1 MTLQT
6 SGAISF
12 TDIADE
18 VGFGTG
24 MLASEGSTDFDGTG
38 DYLQI
43 PTTSD
48 FSFGTNDFTIEC
60 FFKRDVSGGLF
71 QLSSNSNGYTTASSS
86 SLAIGV
92 SSASAK
98 YLRIYSPSGGNDL
111 TSTSPSA
118 DEWHHIAMV
127 RNTSDN
133 TLKIYLDG
141 TLFHTISSD
150 TTNYAYTYL
159 AIGIFYTTSYPLDGH
174 ISNFRILNGTAL
186 YTSNFTPPTSPLTA
200 ITNTVLLTCQNN
212 TGTITDASSSSHSIT
227 ANGNSVADADNP
239 FSGYA
244 DISLQNSD
252 LLTFASHVGCSGT
265 THETQSAGEQLS
277 LSNLYGLWPNTI
289 YTFEHTTVGTNY
301 TQTDVT
307 YSYWTHTVPNNVT
320 HMSMIAIGAGGGS
333 GGTGSNY
340 AGAGGS
346 GGGTIWMKGVPVT
359 PGTQFRVYVGH
370 AGAGGTNYS
379 TSGGK
384 GGHAGIV
391 TNDGSNFAI
400 FATGGTGGI
409 TRYNNSNGSYWTYAG
424 YPYFSYDHFQTIFG
438 NARPIAVNG
447 SRGGY
452 GGPAYYNSAGGGG
465 GGAGGWPN
473 SNNVVPTNAT
483 SGTITWTTHYGGG
496 NGRSTNSN
504 GQYVNSWAASR
515 TSGLDYGGAGGQ
527 GSTSYRTGGGGT
539 GYDGRTG
546 ASAPTGY
553 GDKGAS
559 GGSTDGSQGN
569 SASYGG
575 TYGGGGGSDDD
586 DYSGA
591 GARGGWGLVKLYY
604 HNVNAT
610 WLNIL

>member
-18 VGFGTG
+18 VGIGTGGSTLFDDLNNRYLKSNSSDYTFGTG
-24 MLASEGSTDFDGTG
+24 
-38 DYLQI
+38 
-43 PTTSD
+43 
-48 FSFGTNDFTIEC
+48 DFTVEC
-60 FFKRDVSGGLF
+60 WVYPYVSGNYNGNGGIWQISDESDGLKAN
-71 QLSSNSNGYTTASSS
+71 NSTTIALGIQPSTN
-86 SLAIGV
+86 AW
-92 SSASAK
+92 
-98 YLRIYSPSGGNDL
+98 RIYGGGGALNAADSEDRTANTWYHTAVVKTSGNIKLYVDGVEIITKTDTLNY
-111 TSTSPSA
+111 
-118 DEWHHIAMV
+118 
-127 RNTSDN
+127 SDQDW
-133 TLKIYLDG
+133 LGIGGYY
-141 TLFHTISSD
+141 S
-150 TTNYAYTYL
+150 TNYV
-159 AIGIFYTTSYPLDGH
+159 GDFY
-174 ISNFRILNGTAL
+174 ISNFRILKGTAL
-186 YTSNFTPPTSPLTA
+186 YTSNFTPPTSALTA
-200 ITNTVLLTCQNN
+200 ITNTVLLTCTSDSDN
-212 TGTITDASSSSHSIT
+212 TIDLSSENQTITEVNSPTSSSQT
-227 ANGNSVADADNP
+227 P
-239 FSGYA
+239 FSGYSN
-244 DISLQNSD
+244 ISLQAPA
-252 LLTFASHVGCSGT
+252 LLTFASHIGCSGT

-277 LSNLYGLWPNTI
+277 LSNLYGLWPDLV

-346 GGGTIWMKGVPVT
+346 GGGTFWMKGLPVT

-391 TNDGSNFAI
+391 TNDGSNFAC

-409 TRYNNSNGSYWTYAG
+409 TRYGNSNGSYWSYAG
-424 YPYFSYDHFQTIFG
+424 YPYFSYTYVQSIFG

-483 SGTITWTTHYGGG
+483 SGTITFTTHYGGG
-496 NGRSTNSN
+496 NGRSTNGN

-539 GYDGRTG
+539 GYDGRAG

-559 GGSTDGSQGN
+559 GGSTDGASSN

-591 GARGGWGLVKLYY
+591 GSRGGWGIVKLYY